1 MEDKAMR
8 RLLIGLGLFSLSVC
22 GPVAAQQPNQGLIN
36 AVSYDRIPAGQA
48 VTVSPLDN
56 SDDNL
61 ILQQRFEEELR
72 SRGYTVAANGPLV
85 LTFGIRDVV
94 GAYLDR
100 NARHVL
106 ELSGGGGRGGG
117 EDAKARVNVFD
128 SSGGGLLNEVSGSGD
143 TTIVTPTQ
151 YRLDATMD
159 ERGSG
164 RRLWQAWATANLEQS
179 DGLALTMAMV
189 PVITQHLGQ
198 TVRQKPFPVQ

>member
-1 MEDKAMR
+1 MR
-8 RLLIGLGLFSLSVC
+8 RLLIGLGLVSLSVC
-22 GPVAAQQPNQGLIN
+22 GSVAAQEPNQGLLN
-36 AVSYDRIPAGQA
+36 AVSYERIPAGVA

-56 SDDNL
+56 SDNNL
-61 ILQQRFEEELR
+61 ILQQRFEAELR
-72 SRGYTVAANGPLV
+72 AHGYRVSGDGPLV
-85 LTFGIRDVV
+85 LTFGTRDTV
-94 GAYLDR
+94 GAYLDG

-128 SSGGGLLNEVSGSGD
+128 SSGGGLLNEGRDSSD

-151 YRLDATMD
+151 YRIDATID
-159 ERGSG
+159 ERASG
-164 RRLWQAWATANLEQS
+164 RRLWQGWATANLEQS

-189 PVITQHLGQ
+189 PVIAQHVGQ